1 MPIDPVKQAEELARI
16 FFTLSNAVD
25 DFRLD
30 NYDALPPDKQR
41 QLKDQAQALAMR
53 AQQYTADALGAILQ
67 AIQPHLQDIKQATQ
81 GAKEAL
87 AHLNNLEKGIAIV
100 DAAVALARSIADGD
114 IGSIGDN
121 VQHLI
126 QAISPTKQG

>member
-1 MPIDPVKQAEELARI
+1 MPIDPVKQAEELAQI
-16 FFTLSNAVD
+16 FFTLSNAVN

-30 NYDALPPDKQR
+30 NYNALPPDKQQ

-53 AQQYTADALGAILQ
+53 GQQYTADALAAIQQ

-81 GAKEAL
+81 NAKEAL

-100 DAAVALARSIADGD
+100 NAAVALVGSIVAGD

-121 VQHLI
+121 VQNLI
-126 QAISPTKQG
+126 QAISPTA